1 VEDDRFINHLKDAG
15 LYLEDDLCKMEISD
29 ILIKKI
35 SSDTAAKYKICPF
48 AEEKEILLL
57 ATNDALI
64 YKNQNRMQMEV
75 GQPFSIRVTSDENM
89 KAALAFY
96 YHTGNFRSK
105 GFALNADDENT
116 TPLKTKVNS
125 VIHAAIDQGASDIHF
140 LPYSDGIYIYFRIHG
155 HLVDLTDVY
164 KFTFADIN
172 YVINIIKGF
181 DTSSNADANDINK
194 SNNGRFSI
202 VHGDKMID
210 IRMATVPV
218 GLDQNGWQ
226 KINLRLLQTNEKVV
240 GLNDIGYLPEDLR
253 AIKKTL
259 YATSNGLFIISGK
272 TGAGKTTSLFAQLHY
287 VRDSIG
293 EPMNIMTIE
302 DPIEIRDET
311 FTQIQVRDALNNNLA
326 FLPPEILNICLR
338 SDPDAILYTEIR
350 TSKDA
355 KVAIEASETGIKV
368 FTTVHARGCIA
379 TIARLL
385 DLDISKISLLSELT
399 MIISQRLVGKLC
411 PHCSKPHELTAKES
425 HILLPKEINRL
436 KNSNIRERNPS
447 GCPHCQYGFIG
458 RTAVAEYIT
467 FDMQLRDALLHQ
479 TSFQEISRL
488 LADRKFV
495 SMWDKGL
502 DLVSTGQCDLQEIIH
517 VIGRDEKEG

>member
-1 VEDDRFINHLKDAG
+1 VEDDRFINQMKDAG
-15 LYLEDDLCKMEISD
+15 LYVTSDLCKMEIPD
-29 ILIKKI
+29 HIIKKI
-35 SSDTAAKYKICPF
+35 SSDTAAKYKICPY
-48 AEEKEILLL
+48 AEENGTLLL
-57 ATNDALI
+57 ATNDALV
-64 YKNQNRMQMEV
+64 YKNQDRVQAEV
-75 GQPFSIRVTSDENM
+75 GQPFYVLATDDENM
-89 KAALAFY
+89 KAALTFY

-105 GFALNADDENT
+105 DSTLNADDENT
-116 TPLKTKVNS
+116 TPLKTKVKS
-125 VIHAAIDQGASDIHF
+125 VIHAAIDQGASDIHL
-140 LPYSDGIYIYFRIHG
+140 LPYSGGIYISFRIHG
-155 HLVDLTDVY
+155 HLIDLTDVY
-164 KFTFADIN
+164 KFTSAETQQ
-172 YVINIIKGF
+172 VINIIKGL
-181 DTSSNADANDINK
+181 DTSSNADANEISR
-194 SNNGRFSI
+194 SNNGRFS
-202 VHGDKMID
+202 VAHGDKMID

-218 GLDQNGWQ
+218 GIDQNGWQ
-226 KINLRLLQTNEKVV
+226 KINLRLLQTTDKVV
-240 GLNDIGYLPEDLR
+240 GINDIGYLPEDLR

-259 YATSNGLFIISGK
+259 YSTSNGLFIISGK

-287 VRDSIG
+287 VRDAIG

-311 FTQIQVRDALNNNLA
+311 FTQIQVRDALNDSLA

-350 TSKDA
+350 TAKDA

-385 DLDISKISLLSELT
+385 DLDISKVSLLSELT

-411 PHCSKPHELTAKES
+411 PDCSKPHTLTAKES
-425 HILLPKEINRL
+425 HILLPDELARL
-436 KNSNIRERNPS
+436 TNSNIRERNPR
-447 GCPHCQYGFIG
+447 GCPKCQYGFIG

-479 TSFQEISRL
+479 KSFQEISTT
-488 LADRKFV
+488 LAKRHFV

-502 DLVSTGQCDLQEIIH
+502 DLVATGQCDLQEIIH